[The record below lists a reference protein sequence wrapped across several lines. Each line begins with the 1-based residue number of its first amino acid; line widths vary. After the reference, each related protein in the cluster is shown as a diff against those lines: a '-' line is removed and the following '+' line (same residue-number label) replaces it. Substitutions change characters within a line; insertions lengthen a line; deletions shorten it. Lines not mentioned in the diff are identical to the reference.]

1 MLLNMRYR
9 FEAAHRLPQ
18 HRGMCRHLHGHSYG
32 LRVSLEVTINP
43 ETGMGCDFSD
53 VDEVVQ
59 EKVLARADHRNLNDF
74 IENPTAEMISIWIWE
89 QLEGA
94 LPGRLVEI
102 EVHETENCSCVYRGP
117 GPGGEST

>member
-1 MLLNMRYR
+1 MRYR

-18 HRGMCRHLHGHSYG
+18 HRGMCRLLHGHSYG
-32 LRVSLEVTINP
+32 VRVCLEVGIDP
-43 ETGMGCDFSD
+43 ATGMGCDFAD
-53 VDEVVQ
+53 VDKVVR

-74 IENPTAEMISIWIWE
+74 IENPTAEMIAIWIWE

-102 EVHETENCSCVYRGP
+102 EVHETADCSCVYRGP
-117 GPGGEST
+117 ASDNAS